1 MRLFFTGSVARVGFG
16 RPALGQ
22 TGAPQQYR
30 GYCFLPSVMLFVV
43 MNGAGAGVQRR
54 ERVVLS
60 CAAAQ
65 GWPQGAASVLNKA
78 DGIHRGGARAR
89 VCGAGDA
96 GVCGV
101 DCGVGIGCGRE
112 G

>member
-1 MRLFFTGSVARVGFG
+1 MGFG
-16 RPALGQ
+16 KPALGQ

-60 CAAAQ
+60 CAATQ

-78 DGIHRGGARAR
+78 DGIHRAGARAR